1 MGEERRST
9 FFFYNSDRSM
19 TPPNNDSQDRDRR
32 SFFRRAAAFLAS
44 LGIGSVGAQAAE
56 ASTAGR
62 EPAAKQRRG
71 NVVTHDDDPLFSGV
85 IVHDGLV
92 YLAGI
97 GAHFDGDIQDH
108 TDHVLN
114 QMEKRLRDAGSSME
128 QALKVTVYLHDL
140 GDYEPMNEV
149 FRGRFGQNPPV
160 RSTVATYG
168 GVPGDSLV
176 EMDCVAAVEE

>member
-1 MGEERRST
+1 MTQADANDRNST
-9 FFFYNSDRSM
+9 
-19 TPPNNDSQDRDRR
+19 PDSNRR
-32 SFFRRAAAFLAS
+32 SFFRRAGAVLAS
-44 LGIGSVGAQAAE
+44 LGLGTAGTQAAE
-56 ASTAGR
+56 ASPPDDSPSQKR
-62 EPAAKQRRG
+62 RRG
-71 NVVTHDDDPLFSGV
+71 NVVTHGDEPLFSGT
-85 IVHDGLV
+85 IVHGGLV

-108 TDHVLN
+108 TDHVLS
-114 QMEKRLRDAGSSME
+114 QMEQKLQDAGSSME

-149 FRGRFGQNPPV
+149 FRGRFGDNPPV

-176 EMDCVAAVEE
+176 EMDCVAALEEE

>member
-1 MGEERRST
+1 MNQSK
-9 FFFYNSDRSM
+9 
-19 TPPNNDSQDRDRR
+19 PNDSEGNRR
-32 SFFRRAAAFLAS
+32 SFFKRAGAYLAS
-44 LGIGSVGAQAAE
+44 FGLGAVTSQSAE
-56 ASTAGR
+56 ASTRDESKLGKRR
-62 EPAAKQRRG
+62 EG
-71 NVVTHDDDPLFSGV
+71 EVVTHQDDPLFSGV

-97 GAHFDGDIQDH
+97 GAHFDGDVQDH

-114 QMEKRLRDAGSSME
+114 QMQERLEDAGSSME

-140 GDYEPMNEV
+140 KDYDPMNEV
-149 FRGRFGQNPPV
+149 FRGRFGENPPV

-176 EMDCVAAVEE
+176 EMDVIAALEE

>member
-1 MGEERRST
+1 
-9 FFFYNSDRSM
+9 M
-19 TPPNNDSQDRDRR
+19 TQAQANDQDNDRR
-32 SFFRRAAAFLAS
+32 SFFRRAGAFLAS
-44 LGIGSVGAQAAE
+44 LGLGTAGAHAAE
-56 ASTAGR
+56 ASP
-62 EPAAKQRRG
+62 EIQSSPQKQRRG
-71 NVVTHDDDPLFSGV
+71 NVVTHGDDPLFSGT
-85 IVHDGLV
+85 IVHGGLV

-108 TDHVLN
+108 TDHVLS
-114 QMEKRLRDAGSSME
+114 QMEEKLQDAGSSME

-149 FRGRFGQNPPV
+149 FRGRFGDNPPV

-176 EMDCVAAVEE
+176 EMDCVAALEEE

>member
-1 MGEERRST
+1 
-9 FFFYNSDRSM
+9 M
-19 TPPNNDSQDRDRR
+19 TQAQTNDQDNNRR
-32 SFFRRAAAFLAS
+32 SFFRRAGAVLAS
-44 LGIGSVGAQAAE
+44 LGLGTAGAQAAE
-56 ASTAGR
+56 ASTTDNS
-62 EPAAKQRRG
+62 PPQKQRKG
-71 NVVTHDDDPLFSGV
+71 TVVTHEDEPLFSGT

-108 TDHVLN
+108 TDHVLS
-114 QMEKRLRDAGSSME
+114 QMEKKLQAAGSSME

-149 FRGRFGQNPPV
+149 FRGRFGDNPPV

-176 EMDCVAAVEE
+176 EMDCVAVLEEE